1 MKSEEQPLVSCVMP
15 TYNRR
20 PFVAHAI
27 RYFLRQDYERKELI
41 ILDDGPDAIRDL
53 VPDSDSIRYY
63 RLEQRINLGAK
74 LNLACSY
81 AKGDLIAHWDDDDW
95 YAERRLQYQ
104 VDHLLS
110 GKVEVCGINRLLYYD
125 LRNHCAYRY
134 VYPAD
139 QRAWLLGSSLVY
151 TRELWDR
158 NPFSE
163 IDVGM
168 DGLFVRRVPPD
179 RVKALPD
186 ETISVHMIHDH
197 NISPKKTDDG
207 WWHQYPVSEI
217 QKIVDSDWQYYG
229 RPGPA
234 PIAPPRD
241 LTAPPRD
248 AAPRRSFTNVFACL
262 VHENPGCIIDL
273 VRNLHCQDPA
283 SVILL
288 YNGGNDPA
296 LLRDCLPFEKF
307 GAIVHP
313 DPVPVSHGYL
323 HPFALKCMEYAL
335 DNLRFDAMTIV
346 DSDQLCVQPGYTA
359 SLERFFTAFPNVG
372 LLSNRPQRVT
382 AEEKAVHTA
391 IQAFKEYELWR
402 PFLRRFPGG
411 EDKFVHWTFWPSTV
425 FSAAACRDLTRI
437 FRDDRQLQDI
447 MRQTK
452 IWATEEIILPTLVS
466 LLGYEIAGTPFVY
479 DFVKYRVT
487 FTMRDIDQALA
498 REDVYWVHPI
508 QRKYEEP
515 LRQHIRHR
523 FSEYVSKTHPA
534 VSEAGTTPF
543 TPAAARPPA
552 PDLFRPLALLD
563 SLHGIEGWLDNQEAD
578 LLIGILLKACKAPA
592 QGAARNIVEI
602 GSYHGK
608 ATVLLGSVAREFC
621 PEAVIAAI
629 DPHDGLLG
637 AVDRGLTRHPPSYE
651 KLRQNIEKAG
661 LTDIV
666 RIIKDRSCN
675 VHWESPIALL
685 LIDGLHD
692 YPNVSGDFWHF
703 APWVVSGGYICFH
716 DYAEYYPGVTAF
728 VDELIA
734 GDGYCMAG
742 LAGSLA
748 VIRKK

>member
-1 MKSEEQPLVSCVMP
+1 MNTEGQPLVSCVMP

-20 PFVAHAI
+20 PFIAHAI

-53 VPDSDSIRYY
+53 VPDSNMIRYY

-81 AKGDLIAHWDDDDW
+81 AKGDLIANWDDDDW

-104 VDHLLS
+104 VDHLLQ
-110 GKVEVCGINRLLYYD
+110 GTIDVCGINRLLYYD

-134 VYPAD
+134 VYPSD
-139 QRAWLLGSSLVY
+139 QRAWLLGSSLCY
-151 TRELWDR
+151 TREFWNR
-158 NPFSE
+158 NHFQE

-168 DGLFVRRVPPD
+168 DGLFVRRVSPT
-179 RVKALPD
+179 RVKALSD

-197 NISPKKTDDG
+197 NISPKNTDDG
-207 WWHQYPVSEI
+207 WWHKYPVSEI
-217 QKIVDSDWQYYG
+217 QKIVNSDWQFYG
-229 RPGPA
+229 GPA
-234 PIAPPRD
+234 PVAVPQRP
-241 LTAPPRD
+241 
-248 AAPRRSFTNVFACL
+248 FTNLFACL
-262 VHENPGCIIDL
+262 VHENPSCIIDL
-273 VRNLHCQDPA
+273 VRNLHCQDPD
-283 SVILL
+283 SIILL

-313 DPVPVSHGYL
+313 DPTPVSHGYL

-335 DNLRFDAMTIV
+335 DNLSFDTVTII
-346 DSDQLCVQPGYTA
+346 DSDQLCVRPGYTA
-359 SLERFFTAFPNVG
+359 CLERFFTGHPDTG

-382 AEEKAVHTA
+382 AEEKNVHTA
-391 IQAFKEYELWR
+391 IQAFKEYALWK
-402 PFLRRFPGG
+402 PFLSRFPGG

-425 FSAAACRDLTRI
+425 FSAAACRDLTKI
-437 FRDDRQLQDI
+437 FRDDLQLQDI

-466 LLGYEIAGTPFVY
+466 LLGYEIADTPFKY
-479 DFVKYRVT
+479 DFVKYKT
-487 FTMRDIDQALA
+487 SFTIRDIDQALA

-508 QRKYEEP
+508 RRTYEEP

-523 FSEYVSKTHPA
+523 FSQYARKAQQSSQHA
-534 VSEAGTTPF
+534 VSGAGTTRF
-543 TPAAARPPA
+543 TPRTAQPA
-552 PDLFRPLALLD
+552 TPGLFRPLTLID
-563 SLHGIEGWLDNQEAD
+563 SLHGIEGWLDDKEAD
-578 LLIGILLKACKAPA
+578 LLIGILLKACREPA

-608 ATVLLGSVAREFC
+608 ATVLLATVVREFC
-621 PEAVIAAI
+621 PEAVIVTI
-629 DPHDGLLG
+629 DPHDGILG
-637 AVDRGLTRHPPSYE
+637 ALDRGLTRHPPSYD

-661 LTDIV
+661 LTGLV
-666 RIIKDRSCN
+666 KIIKDRSCN
-675 VHWESPIALL
+675 VKWQGPISLL

-692 YPNVSGDFWHF
+692 YPNVSRDFWHF
-703 APWVVSGGYICFH
+703 APWVTPGGYICFH

-728 VDELIA
+728 VDELTS
-734 GDGYCMAG
+734 GDGYSMAA

-748 VIRKK
+748 IIQKI